1 MVNHWHSWYTYR
13 GNIRYTS
20 GGAGCPAPDTS
31 HLFPVQLFPPL
42 PILRNVAFLTNINT
56 EFHCIPQWYVLS
68 FTCTGLQ
75 RASVLQ
81 AGIIFQAIIWL
92 LFFLYSG
99 TKGTPLGSKCDKTH
113 SQQPRIWSYCTF
125 YAHQTIINW
134 LVWHCSLT
142 VLVFYQ
148 EKNWL
153 CWKYVINHEV
163 RSAIFGTLRSVE

>member
-1 MVNHWHSWYTYR
+1 
-13 GNIRYTS
+13 
-20 GGAGCPAPDTS
+20 
-31 HLFPVQLFPPL
+31 
-42 PILRNVAFLTNINT
+42 
-56 EFHCIPQWYVLS
+56 VLS